1 MLKKIIGKVI
11 EINKENIT
19 LSVNDVGFEIYV
31 SNPNSFNIDNV
42 YNLYVFDYLTENSL
56 ILFGFNEIEELKFF
70 KFIIS
75 LEGYGPKKTLN
86 IFRNIDIN
94 ELKRLIVTKDTQSL
108 RKIPGIGKN
117 ADIFIS
123 KLYSKVESTCL
134 IDDKNRNVYDTLTNL
149 GYDSKNIKNIILSL
163 PNSLNEE
170 EMIKLSIQKLKRN
183 L

>member
-1 MLKKIIGKVI
+1 MFKKIIGKVI

-19 LSVNDVGFEIYV
+19 LSVNDVGFEIFV
-31 SNPNSFNIDNV
+31 SNPNNFAIDKA

-56 ILFGFNEIEELKFF
+56 ILFGFNEIDELKFF

-86 IFRNIDIN
+86 IFKNISVND
-94 ELKRLIVTKDTQSL
+94 LKRLIITKDIPSL

-134 IDDKNRNVYDTLTNL
+134 FDDKNKNVYDTLIKL
-149 GYDSKNIKNIILSL
+149 GYESKNIKNIILSL
-163 PNSLNEE
+163 SNSLNEE

-183 L
+183 